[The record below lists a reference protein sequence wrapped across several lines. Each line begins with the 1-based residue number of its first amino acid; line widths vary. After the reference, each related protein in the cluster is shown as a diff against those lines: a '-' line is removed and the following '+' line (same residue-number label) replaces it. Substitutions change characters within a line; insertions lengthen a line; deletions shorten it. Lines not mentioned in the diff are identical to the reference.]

1 MNDTTLGIYLEI
13 QLQRTFWVFIGIWL
27 LMGRSSSIWL
37 SIQQRIL
44 QLCGITVNG
53 NVLFG
58 QNTFQQ
64 LLAILHQ
71 HILRLQK

>member
-1 MNDTTLGIYLEI
+1 MTDTNNGIYLEI
-13 QLQRTFWVFIGIWL
+13 LLPRTFWVFIGTWL
-27 LMGRSSSIWL
+27 PMGRSSSIWL
-37 SIQQRIL
+37 LIQQRIL
-44 QLCGITVNG
+44 QLYGITVNG

-64 LLAILHQ
+64 LLATLHQ